1 MSQRQLAAR
10 LRARLERAGHEGIGR
25 TAIQLLAL
33 AVSAAVW
40 LSLLPLTL
48 LLHLAGF
55 RRLGV
60 LVGRIGHL
68 AAEPDSFLKARA
80 LGQVPPARYFIVA
93 PHGAV
98 ANETLLTYWQPFIP
112 VVRGRALAWLLLAMS
127 RWLLMKHDMSPYVL
141 KVGASQKIYRINAS
155 WAGRPALLAPSDED
169 RRWSDARF
177 AELGMPAGAWF
188 ACVHVREQGFSP
200 ADEAAHA
207 HRNADPRHVRAA
219 MQEIVRRGGWCV
231 RMGDPS
237 MTPLEAT
244 PGVIDYAHHALRSDR
259 LDVMLCARARFFLG
273 NTSGLALVSSAFG
286 VPSALAN
293 MIPLSVLGVL
303 PADLSI
309 PKLLRTA
316 DRRLLGFAEVL
327 GSPAGDY
334 RYAQLFADAGL
345 EAEENSPEEI
355 LELVHEMLDRLDGSH
370 AEAPEDADLQA
381 RFMALLRPG
390 HYSYGSASRVGAGFL
405 RRHRSLLPPA

>member
-1 MSQRQLAAR
+1 MSRRQLAAR
-10 LRARLERAGHEGIGR
+10 LSARLERARHEGIGR
-25 TAIQLLAL
+25 TVVQLLAL
-33 AVSAAVW
+33 GASAAVW

-55 RRLGV
+55 RRLDV

-80 LGQVPPARYFIVA
+80 LGQVPPARYFLLA

-98 ANETLLTYWQPFIP
+98 ANETLLAYWQPFIP

-127 RWLLMKHDMSPYVL
+127 RWLLMKHDMSQYVL

-155 WAGRPALLAPSDED
+155 WAGRPALLALSEQD
-169 RRWSDARF
+169 RRWGDDRL
-177 AELGMPAGAWF
+177 AELGLPPGAWF
-188 ACVHVREQGFSP
+188 VCVHVREPGFSP
-200 ADEAAHA
+200 SDEAAHS
-207 HRNADPRHVRAA
+207 HRNADPRRVHAA
-219 MQEIVRRGGWCV
+219 MQEIVRRGGWCM

-237 MTPLEAT
+237 MTPLEAI
-244 PGVIDYAHHALRSDR
+244 PGVIDYAHHSLRSGR

-309 PKLLRTA
+309 PKLLRAA
-316 DRRLLGFAEVL
+316 DGRTLGFAEVL
-327 GSPAGDY
+327 DSPAGDF
-334 RYAQLFADAGL
+334 RYAHLYAGEGL
-345 EAEENSPEEI
+345 RAEENSPEEI
-355 LELVHEMLDRLDGSH
+355 LEMVREMLDRLDGSH
-370 AEAPEDADLQA
+370 ADAPEDADLQA